1 MKPHLCLFFF
11 QKRGNIAKLIA
22 LWANGFPWLWF
33 STSLNCWVILEVSCL
48 SQSFSLCKLRQQ
60 WFHLMWSAWRS
71 VWTNIKETLNTLL
84 LLLPREVVLR
94 KEARSSAEPC
104 LASSQT
110 PTPVQMCLCSLMS
123 SSAVQLTSPRVVWK
137 SQRKEN
143 SLNWGQLRC
152 WTISPPWFLLVNE
165 GQESSWYLAPT
176 GAFWLLPGSW
186 MPVKS
191 SAHPFPL
198 PSAMQ
203 ALLGFRMADQ
213 ISPWSGWKALR

>member
-22 LWANGFPWLWF
+22 LRANGLPWLWF
-33 STSLNCWVILEVSCL
+33 STSLNCCVILEVSCL

-71 VWTNIKETLNTLL
+71 VWTNIKETLNTLQ
-84 LLLPREVVLR
+84 LLLPREVMLR

-110 PTPVQMCLCSLMS
+110 PTPVQMCLCSLMP
-123 SSAVQLTSPRVVWK
+123 SSAVQLTSPRAVWK

-143 SLNWGQLRC
+143 SLNWGQLCC
-152 WTISPPWFLLVNE
+152 WTISPPSDASLSMRDKSHPGIWPL
-165 GQESSWYLAPT
+165 QEHFDFYQ
-176 GAFWLLPGSW
+176 GPGC
-186 MPVKS
+186 
-191 SAHPFPL
+191 
-198 PSAMQ
+198 Q
-203 ALLGFRMADQ
+203 
-213 ISPWSGWKALR
+213 WKALLTFFPCHLPCRHYLAS